1 MISNGCGVDPIAVSK
16 RKTDEGV
23 RKELQD
29 ALHYGLEYRL
39 GIGRRT
45 ANNVQNIGSRGLLLE
60 RFVQLTAKA
69 RNISS
74 LSCRRE
80 IVPVRCLRGTA
91 LLRRQP
97 LATSRFGCFVA
108 PSHCLPRGSAQD
120 IVTV

>member
-45 ANNVQNIGSRGLLLE
+45 ANNVQNIGRRGLLLE

-80 IVPVRCLRGTA
+80 ILPAPWLRGTA
-91 LLRRQP
+91 LLRRQSP
-97 LATSRFGCFVA
+97 PTSRFCCLFA
-108 PSHCLPRGSAQD
+108 PSPCPSRG
-120 IVTV
+120 